1 MILFGMHRLPKLPER
16 QCRNHQ
22 FEVYDILRQ
31 QSNISRSLTADMRS
45 VSEYNGINSYCML
58 RFSYRLNVFGNKE
71 ARGNM
76 RHGGFDGGG
85 PRGPRGGFGG
95 GRPH

>member
-1 MILFGMHRLPKLPER
+1 MK
-16 QCRNHQ
+16 
-22 FEVYDILRQ
+22 
-31 QSNISRSLTADMRS
+31 NICHNFYRKIIFNASAL
-45 VSEYNGINSYCML
+45 YNGINSYCML

>member
-1 MILFGMHRLPKLPER
+1 MGNF
-16 QCRNHQ
+16 
-22 FEVYDILRQ
+22 
-31 QSNISRSLTADMRS
+31 S
-45 VSEYNGINSYCML
+45 NGINSYCML

>member
-1 MILFGMHRLPKLPER
+1 M
-16 QCRNHQ
+16 
-22 FEVYDILRQ
+22 
-31 QSNISRSLTADMRS
+31 LTVAAQDQKNLA
-45 VSEYNGINSYCML
+45 YG
-58 RFSYRLNVFGNKE
+58 LNVFGNKE

-85 PRGPRGGFGG
+85 PRGPRGGSFGG